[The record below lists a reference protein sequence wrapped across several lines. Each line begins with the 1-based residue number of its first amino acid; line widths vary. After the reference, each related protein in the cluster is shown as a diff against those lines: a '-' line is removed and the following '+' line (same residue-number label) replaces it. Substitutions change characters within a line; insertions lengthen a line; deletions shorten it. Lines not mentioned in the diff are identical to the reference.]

1 MADELIDLVLEEA
14 DGKMANA
21 VVHTRGEFS
30 SVRTGR
36 ASPALVEKLPVDAY
50 GEQMMM
56 QQLAGF
62 AVPEARQLLITP
74 FDKANVGA
82 IEKAIQNSDLGLN
95 PSNDGISLRLS
106 FPPLT
111 QERRRDLVRVVKQM
125 AEDGRI
131 AIRQVRR
138 EARKDLETL
147 QKDGDISEDDLL
159 RAEKGLDAK
168 THAEEARIDASLSEK
183 EDELLEV

>member
-14 DGKMANA
+14 DSKMTKA
-21 VVHTRGEFS
+21 VAHTRSEFS
-30 SVRTGR
+30 SIRTGR

-50 GEQMMM
+50 GEQIPM
-56 QQLAGF
+56 QQIAGF

-74 FDKANVGA
+74 FDKSNVGA

-111 QERRRDLVRVVKQM
+111 QERRRELVRVVKQM

-131 AIRQVRR
+131 AVRQARR
-138 EARKDLETL
+138 EARKDLEGL
-147 QKDGDISEDDLL
+147 ERDGDISEDDLS
-159 RAEKGLDAK
+159 RAEKGLDLT
-168 THAEEARIDASLSEK
+168 THAEEARIDVALGEK